1 MPGITNRRVRI
12 SLSLTPKQEEQVMQ
26 YLTRST
32 CFWNFLIHH
41 LKEEIDEYIR
51 SKGSKEAYDSLKEK
65 AERYTKRV
73 IYRHDAE
80 KETSFSKIAVESH
93 WEPFIEQ
100 MGELPS
106 SSLRQRVEDL
116 LEAFEAYIQKDTLS
130 NSKRPRAKTERSA
143 QAILLGRPYFTLRD
157 KVLTIDGFLPFELN
171 IPELEIDGEINSIVI
186 GKRAAISQENEQKY
200 GPLQEA
206 YFLLIN

>member
-1 MPGITNRRVRI
+1 MTGTTNRRIRI
-12 SLSLTPKQEEQVMQ
+12 SLSLSPKQEEQVMQ
-26 YLTRST
+26 YLSRST

-51 SKGSKEAYDSLKEK
+51 TKGSEVVYERLKEK
-65 AERYTKRV
+65 AETYLKLV
-73 IYRHDAE
+73 IYRPKAVSPE
-80 KETSFSKIAVESH
+80 IVVESS
-93 WEPFIEQ
+93 WEHLIEQ

-106 SSLRQRVEDL
+106 SSLKQRVEDL
-116 LEAFEAYIQKDTLS
+116 LEAFKAYVQKDSVS
-130 NSKRPRAKTERSA
+130 NNKRPRAKTERSA
-143 QAILLGRPYFTLRD
+143 QAVLLGRPYFTIRD
-157 KVLTIDGFLPFELN
+157 KTLTIDGFLPIELN
-171 IPELEIDGEINSIVI
+171 IPELDIDGDVNSIVI